1 MRVVESDS
9 GRSMQ
14 AACMDSVVMV
24 ADSASG
30 DPVHGM
36 CRAVRPVV
44 QVPAVV
50 MPAVQ
55 VPTVVMPA
63 VVMPAAVMPAVVM
76 PARRSQCFRLWLHE
90 GSHVGD
96 LDFPRTRI
104 VKCEPGG

>member
-63 VVMPAAVMPAVVM
+63 VVMPA
-76 PARRSQCFRLWLHE
+76 RRSQCFRLWLHE